1 MHLRIRELL
10 HLAREDV
17 EEIDFFL
24 STSSASLITALSGL
38 EVDSW
43 MI

>member
-1 MHLRIRELL
+1 MHLRLRGLL
-10 HLAREDV
+10 HLDREDV

-24 STSSASLITALSGL
+24 STSLLPLIIAVIGL

-43 MI
+43 VN